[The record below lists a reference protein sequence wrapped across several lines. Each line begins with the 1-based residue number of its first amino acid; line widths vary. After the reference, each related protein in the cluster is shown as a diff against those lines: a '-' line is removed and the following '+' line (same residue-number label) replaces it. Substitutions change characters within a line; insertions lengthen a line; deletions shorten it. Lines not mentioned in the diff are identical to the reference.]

1 MEKTNPVFEKL
12 RAIFQDTV
20 TKHHQAYLENEG
32 EDPEWPLWYAD
43 YLMVDLGKMLNATF
57 TRSELIYLLI
67 LVEKKR
73 ALEAPGAD
81 WAAYYARFFAERYL

>member
-32 EDPEWPLWYAD
+32 EIPS
-43 YLMVDLGKMLNATF
+43 GRCG
-57 TRSELIYLLI
+57 TRITSWLTS
-67 LVEKKR
+67 
-73 ALEAPGAD
+73 
-81 WAAYYARFFAERYL
+81 ARC

>member
-1 MEKTNPVFEKL
+1 M
-12 RAIFQDTV
+12 
-20 TKHHQAYLENEG
+20 
-32 EDPEWPLWYAD
+32 WYAD